1 MFKSMLLLAV
11 SVTLFWTAQARAE
24 DIAMIVNTGLDVR
37 TITLD
42 DVREIYRGKIQ
53 FLGGKRLKPIDQS
66 ESQEIRKAFL
76 AEVLRLSKSDYTK
89 HWMHLVFLEGTNA
102 PVLRDDGATV
112 IQTVRDTEGAI
123 GYVWASEAANAKG
136 IKTILTIHTTAEKI
150 SQNTMP
156 TVWLIPTRSR
166 WERATPVHESAGRI
180 VLGINDPEQT
190 AEPID

>member
-11 SVTLFWTAQARAE
+11 SVTLFWTAQAKAE
-24 DIAMIVNTGLDVR
+24 EIAMIVNAGLDVG
-37 TITLD
+37 TVTLD

-66 ESQEIRKAFL
+66 ESQGIRKAFL

-102 PVLRDDGATV
+102 PVLRDDSAAV
-112 IQTVRDTEGAI
+112 IQTIRDTEGAI

-136 IKTILTIHTTAEKI
+136 IKTILTIRTTGKKI
-150 SQNTMP
+150 SQNTLP
-156 TVWLIPTRSR
+156 TVWLLPTRSR
-166 WERATPVHESAGRI
+166 WERATPVHESAGPT
-180 VLGINDPEQT
+180 VLEIREPE
-190 AEPID
+190 